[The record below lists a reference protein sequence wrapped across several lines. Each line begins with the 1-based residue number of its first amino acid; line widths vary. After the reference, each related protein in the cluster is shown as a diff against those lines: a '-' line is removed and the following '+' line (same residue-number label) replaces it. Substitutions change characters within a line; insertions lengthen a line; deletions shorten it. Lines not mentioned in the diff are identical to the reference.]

1 MKRVQCLTLKCILQ
15 LVLLAGAIL
24 LLTGV
29 VAYLFRYQ
37 LLTGLAGYLVIDD
50 QLQPADL
57 IFVLSGDVD
66 TRPFRAAEL
75 FEQGLAPRI
84 VVARAEDSPAAELGL
99 YPNISDVTVEI
110 LQELGVPGENIT
122 LLHVE
127 GGATS
132 TRDEAI
138 ILRGYLEGHSFERII
153 LVTSAFHTRRS
164 RWIFERELALPGIS
178 LRLAAAPH
186 RKYDVTTWWQVE
198 TGLIDFTNEY
208 IKLGYYVLRYS

>member
-1 MKRVQCLTLKCILQ
+1 MKRTQCFKLKCILQ
-15 LVLLAGAIL
+15 LL

-29 VAYLFRYQ
+29 ILLLAGAPAFLFRDQ
-37 LLTGLAGYLVIDD
+37 LLTGLAGYLVVDD

-75 FEQGLAPRI
+75 YGQGLAPRV

-110 LQELGVPGENIT
+110 LQELGVTEEDIT
-122 LLHVE
+122 LLQVE

-132 TRDEAI
+132 TRDEAV
-138 ILRGYLEGHSFERII
+138 ILQDYLERHSFERVI
-153 LVTSAFHTRRS
+153 LVTSAFHTRRA
-164 RWIFERELALPGIS
+164 RWIFERELAPPGIS
-178 LRLAAAPH
+178 LQLAAAPH
-186 RKYDVTTWWQVE
+186 RKYDATTWWQEE
-198 TGLIDFTNEY
+198 TGLIDFANEY
-208 IKLGYYVLRYS
+208 IKLGYYYLRYS